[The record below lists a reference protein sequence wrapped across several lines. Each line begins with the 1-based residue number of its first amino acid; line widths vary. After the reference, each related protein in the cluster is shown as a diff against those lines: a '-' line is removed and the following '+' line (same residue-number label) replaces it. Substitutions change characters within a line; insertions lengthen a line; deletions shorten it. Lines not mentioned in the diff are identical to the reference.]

1 MPPTEIWVNGL
12 VLSCI
17 YMTMASGLVLI
28 FSITRLLNWSH
39 GQFYMIGAYGT
50 YFSFVSLGLP
60 FLLSLVLSGLA
71 MCGIGMILHQ
81 FILRPIAQSVG
92 RQVLGPVFV
101 GVATIALSMLL
112 EGAATLFF
120 GAFPRGMNS
129 PFKGVVAI
137 GQAGVSYQQ
146 IFVVLFTIVLFAVMY
161 LVLNKTRAGL
171 ATRATAQDRHTA
183 SLYGI
188 KVSRIGLLVMGIG
201 CSLAALAGG
210 VVTPLFS
217 IDPFIGSQALFM
229 TVLAIVI
236 GGLGSLIGAILGG
249 LILGFLGSI
258 VSYYI
263 TYFYEIAL
271 FGLVV
276 LVLLVRPQ
284 GLFGEAE
291 TGQAS
296 GSPGQSPPMNL
307 VTLAPGKHTLMA
319 VIGLVAAIFCVPAL
333 TTNNFILSLFIS
345 AAVWSIATMGFG
357 LILRTGQFSLG
368 QAGIMGLGAYFS
380 GILGSHLG
388 LSFWISLPLAGF
400 MAAFI
405 CLLVGSVV
413 LRIGGIYFAVI
424 TFSLAEIIRVVATQ
438 WDSLTGGYLGIAP
451 PPPAPI
457 SLFGTTWNFMTSGIP
472 YYYLGILLVI
482 ISGLVYWRI
491 DTSNLGRTFRSIAVN
506 PVLAEHQGIQL
517 MKYRVIAY
525 TVAGF
530 FTGLAGAY
538 YGNYLHYVGPTAFGF
553 SQSTMITAMAF
564 VGGVSSIVSGPIIGA
579 TLLSLIATYAS
590 FTGISGLQP
599 LVFGSVVV
607 AFLLL
612 LKGRGLEDLFSIIA
626 HLLRKKAV

>member
-1 MPPTEIWVNGL
+1 
-12 VLSCI
+12 
-17 YMTMASGLVLI
+17 
-28 FSITRLLNWSH
+28 
-39 GQFYMIGAYGT
+39 
-50 YFSFVSLGLP
+50 
-60 FLLSLVLSGLA
+60 

-137 GQAGVSYQQ
+137 GKAGVSYQQ
-146 IFVVLFTIVLFAVMY
+146 IFVVLFTIVLFALMY

-236 GGLGSLIGAILGG
+236 GGLGSLMGAILGG

-263 TYFYEIAL
+263 TYFYEITL

-296 GSPGQSPPMNL
+296 GFSGAKPAHEPGHSGPRETYPHGRHWFGGGHILRAGPDHQQLYPVPL
-307 VTLAPGKHTLMA
+307 YFGG
-319 VIGLVAAIFCVPAL
+319 GLVHSDHGLWAHPADRSIQPGAGGYYGAGRL
-333 TTNNFILSLFIS
+333 YLRHLRVSSGTFFLDKLSAGRYRSGTHLF
-345 AAVWSIATMGFG
+345 
-357 LILRTGQFSLG
+357 TG
-368 QAGIMGLGAYFS
+368 
-380 GILGSHLG
+380 
-388 LSFWISLPLAGF
+388 
-400 MAAFI
+400 
-405 CLLVGSVV
+405 
-413 LRIGGIYFAVI
+413 RIGCAQN
-424 TFSLAEIIRVVATQ
+424 R
-438 WDSLTGGYLGIAP
+438 
-451 PPPAPI
+451 
-457 SLFGTTWNFMTSGIP
+457 
-472 YYYLGILLVI
+472 
-482 ISGLVYWRI
+482 R
-491 DTSNLGRTFRSIAVN
+491 
-506 PVLAEHQGIQL
+506 
-517 MKYRVIAY
+517 
-525 TVAGF
+525 
-530 FTGLAGAY
+530 
-538 YGNYLHYVGPTAFGF
+538 
-553 SQSTMITAMAF
+553 
-564 VGGVSSIVSGPIIGA
+564 
-579 TLLSLIATYAS
+579 
-590 FTGISGLQP
+590 
-599 LVFGSVVV
+599 
-607 AFLLL
+607 
-612 LKGRGLEDLFSIIA
+612 
-626 HLLRKKAV
+626 HLLRGHHFLSGRDHPDSGHAMGFLNRRISGNCASCLRLLSPSSEQPGIL

>member
-39 GQFYMIGAYGT
+39 GQIYMVGAYVA
-50 YFSFVSLGLP
+50 YFSFVSLGIP
-60 FLLSLVLSGLA
+60 FLLSLMLSGLV
-71 MCGIGMILHQ
+71 MFGIGISLHLL
-81 FILRPIAQSVG
+81 ILRPIAQSVG

-120 GAFPRGMNS
+120 GAFPRGMTS
-129 PFKGVVAI
+129 PFKGVFKIA
-137 GQAGVSYQQ
+137 QAGISYQQ
-146 IFVVLFTIVLFAVMY
+146 IFVVVFTIILFALMY

-183 SLYGI
+183 GLYGI
-188 KVSRIGLLVMGIG
+188 KVSRVAILVMGIG
-201 CSLAALAGG
+201 CSLAALAGSI
-210 VVTPLFS
+210 VTPLFS

-236 GGLGSLIGAILGG
+236 GGLGSLVGAILGG
-249 LILGFLGSI
+249 LILGFLGSV

-263 TYFYEIAL
+263 TYFYEISL
-271 FGLVV
+271 FGLVI
-276 LVLLVRPQ
+276 LVLLFRPQ
-284 GLFGEAE
+284 GLFGQADA
-291 TGQAS
+291 GQAS

-307 VTLAPGKHTLMA
+307 VALSPGKHA
-319 VIGLVAAIFCVPAL
+319 KKVVAFLVAAIFCIPAI

-368 QAGIMGLGAYFS
+368 QAGMMGLGAYIS
-380 GILGSHLG
+380 GILGSRLAI
-388 LSFWISLPLAGF
+388 SFWFSLPLAGI

-405 CLLVGSVV
+405 CFLVGSVV

-424 TFSLAEIIRVVATQ
+424 TFSMAEIIRILATQ
-438 WDSLTGGYLGIAP
+438 WDSITGGYLGIAP
-451 PPPAPI
+451 PSPAPI
-457 SLFGTTWNFMTSGIP
+457 SLFGMTLNFMTSAIP
-472 YYYLGILLVI
+472 YYYLGIILLVL
-482 ISGLVYWRI
+482 SGLVYWRI
-491 DTSNLGRTFRSIAVN
+491 DTSNLGRIFRSIAVN

-530 FTGLAGAY
+530 FTGLAGAF
-538 YGNYLHYVGPTAFGF
+538 YGNYLHYVGPLSFGF

-564 VGGVSSIVSGPIIGA
+564 VGGISSIVSGPVIGA
-579 TLLSLIATYAS
+579 TLLSLIATYAT

-612 LKGRGLEDLFSIIA
+612 LKGKGLEDLLSIITHKFRA
-626 HLLRKKAV
+626 KA